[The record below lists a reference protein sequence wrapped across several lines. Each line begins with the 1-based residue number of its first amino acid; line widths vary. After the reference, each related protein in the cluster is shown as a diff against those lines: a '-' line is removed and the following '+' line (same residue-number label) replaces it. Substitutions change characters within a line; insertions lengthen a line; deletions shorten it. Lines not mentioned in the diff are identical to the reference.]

1 MEFAMSTMIKN
12 GRVITATDD
21 YVADIYIEKD
31 KVTAIGKNLPM
42 QAERTVDASNRLVIP
57 GGIDPHVHMEL
68 PFGGTISSD
77 DFKSGTIAAAFGG
90 TTSIIDFAIQYKG
103 KTFEQTL
110 DDWDDKAEGQCAI
123 DYSYHL
129 AVTEYEPRHKA
140 EFAKVVERGITTFKI
155 FLAYPGVFM
164 IDDTTMFRVMQSA
177 GEAGGMT
184 LVHAENGIAISQ
196 MIENLVAAGKMEPKY
211 HAQSRPPVMQ
221 ADGVARALR
230 VGEVA
235 KAPVFIVH
243 VSCEAAMN
251 EIVRSRDE
259 GNASFGE
266 TCTQYLFLD
275 ETYYDKPDFEGA
287 KYVFTPPLVGKE
299 NIEPLWKGLK
309 LGYLQEVST
318 DHCPFNFKGQ
328 KELGRGDF
336 RKIPNGGPGVEDRLS
351 LVYDGAV
358 VKRGFSLNKWVE
370 LTSTASA
377 KMFGMFPR
385 KGTIAPGSDA
395 DIVIF
400 DPNRERTLS
409 AKTHHMNCDYSLFEG
424 MKIKGLPETVLS
436 RGKVIIENNEYKG
449 RPGEGNF
456 LKRGACATA

>member
-1 MEFAMSTMIKN
+1 MTTLIKN
-12 GRVITATDD
+12 GRIITATDD
-21 YVADIYIEKD
+21 YVGDVFIDGEKIHS
-31 KVTAIGKNLPM
+31 VGQNLPVK
-42 QAERTVDASNRLVIP
+42 ADRTIDAKNRLVIP
-57 GGIDPHVHMEL
+57 GAIDPHVHMEL
-68 PFGGTISSD
+68 PFGGTVSSD

-90 TTSIIDFAIQYKG
+90 TTSIIDFAIQYRG
-103 KTFEQTL
+103 KTFKQTL
-110 DDWDDKAEGQCAI
+110 DDWDSRAGPKCAI

-129 AVTEYEPRHKA
+129 AVTEYEPRHRK
-140 EFAKVVERGITTFKI
+140 EFAEVIERGITTFKI

-164 IDDTTMFRVMQSA
+164 IDDQTMFRVMQSA

-184 LVHAENGIAISQ
+184 LVHAENGVAIQQ
-196 MIENLVAAGKMEPKY
+196 MIEHLLASKKVEPKY

-230 VGEVA
+230 VGHFA

-243 VSCEAAMN
+243 VSCELAMN

-259 GNASFGE
+259 GNESYGE

-275 ETYYDKPDFEGA
+275 DSCYEKPDFQGA

-318 DHCPFNFKGQ
+318 DHCPFHFKGQ

-336 RKIPNGGPGVEDRLS
+336 TKIPNGGPGVEDRLS
-351 LVYDGAV
+351 LIYQGGVLD
-358 VKRGFSLNKWVE
+358 RGFSLNKWVD
-370 LTSTASA
+370 LCCTASA
-377 KMFGMFPR
+377 KMFGMFPQ

-400 DPNRERTLS
+400 DPDRQRTLS

-424 MKIKGLPETVLS
+424 MSIKGYPETVLS

-449 RPGEGNF
+449 RPGDGRF
-456 LKRGACATA
+456 IRRGQCANM

>member
-1 MEFAMSTMIKN
+1 MSILIKN
-12 GRVITATDD
+12 GRIVTAADD
-21 YVADIYIEKD
+21 YVADVFIDGEAIA
-31 KVTAIGKNLPM
+31 AIGRSLPM
-42 QAERTVDASNRLVIP
+42 KADRTIDASNRLVIP
-57 GGIDPHVHMEL
+57 GAIDPHVHMEL
-68 PFGGTISSD
+68 PFGGTVSSD
-77 DFKSGTIAAAFGG
+77 DFKTGTIAAAFGG
-90 TTSIIDFAIQYKG
+90 TTSIIDFAIQYHG

-110 DDWDDKAEGQCAI
+110 DDWDAKAEGKCAI

-140 EFAKVVERGITTFKI
+140 EFAKVVDRGITTFKI

-184 LVHAENGIAISQ
+184 LVHAENGIAIQQ
-196 MIENLVAAGKMEPKY
+196 MIDNLIAAGKVEPKY
-211 HAQSRPPVMQ
+211 HAESRPPVMQ

-235 KAPVFIVH
+235 GAPVFIVH

-259 GNASFGE
+259 GHASFGE

-275 ETYYDKPDFEGA
+275 QSCYDKPNFEGA
-287 KYVFTPPLVGKE
+287 KYVFTPPLVPKE

-351 LVYDGAV
+351 MVYQGGV
-358 VKRGFSLNKWVE
+358 IERGFSLNKWVD
-370 LTSTASA
+370 LCCTASA
-377 KMFGMFPR
+377 KMFGMFPK
-385 KGTIAPGSDA
+385 KGTIAVGSDA
-395 DIVIF
+395 DIVIY
-400 DPNRERTLS
+400 DHNKERTIS

-424 MKIKGLPETVLS
+424 MKIKGMPQTVLS
-436 RGKVIIENNEYKG
+436 RGKVIIEDGQYKG
-449 RPGEGNF
+449 TPGEGRF
-456 LKRGACATA
+456 IKRGACGVA

>member
-1 MEFAMSTMIKN
+1 MTTLIKN
-12 GRVITATDD
+12 GRIITATDD
-21 YVADIYIEKD
+21 YVGEVFIDGETVAMVGKSLPVKAD
-31 KVTAIGKNLPM
+31 
-42 QAERTVDASNRLVIP
+42 RTLDASNKLVIP
-57 GGIDPHVHMEL
+57 GAIDPHVHMEL
-68 PFGGTISSD
+68 PFGGTVSSD
-77 DFKSGTIAAAFGG
+77 DFKTGTIAAAFGG
-90 TTSIIDFAIQYKG
+90 TTTIIDFAIQYKG
-103 KTFEQTL
+103 KTFAQTL
-110 DDWDDKAEGQCAI
+110 DDWDAKAEGKCAI

-129 AVTEYEPRHKA
+129 AVTEYEPRHA
-140 EFAKVVERGITTFKI
+140 PEFRKVVDRGITTFKI

-184 LVHAENGIAISQ
+184 LVHAENGIAIQQ
-196 MIENLVAAGKMEPKY
+196 MIENLVAAGKMDPKH
-211 HAQSRPPVMQ
+211 HAQSRPPTMQ

-235 KAPVFIVH
+235 QAPVFIVH

-259 GNASFGE
+259 GNASYGE

-275 ETYYDKPDFEGA
+275 ESYYDRPNFEGA
-287 KYVFTPPLVGKE
+287 KYVFTPPLVHKD
-299 NIEPLWKGLK
+299 NIEPLWKGLR

-318 DHCPFNFKGQ
+318 DHCPFHFKGQ
-328 KELGRGDF
+328 KELGKGDF

-351 LVYDGAV
+351 LVFDGAM
-358 VKRGFSLNKWVE
+358 KRGLSPNKWVE
-370 LTSTASA
+370 FCSTASA
-377 KMFGMFPR
+377 KMFGMFPK

-400 DPNRERTLS
+400 DHNKQRTIS

-424 MKIKGLPETVLS
+424 MNIKGMPQTVLS
-436 RGKVIIENNEYKG
+436 RGRVIIEDGQYKG
-449 RPGEGNF
+449 KPGEGQF
-456 LKRGACATA
+456 IKRGRCAQA

>member
-1 MEFAMSTMIKN
+1 MSILIQN

-21 YVADIYIEKD
+21 YVADVFIDGET
-31 KVTAIGKNLPM
+31 VSAIGKNLPM
-42 QAERTVDASNRLVIP
+42 KPDRVIDASGKLVIP

-68 PFGGTISSD
+68 PFGGTVSSD
-77 DFKSGTIAAAFGG
+77 DFRSGTIAAAFGG

-103 KTFEQTL
+103 KTFQQTI
-110 DDWDDKAEGQCAI
+110 DDWHAKAEGKCAI

-129 AVTEYEPRHKA
+129 AVTEYEPQHKA
-140 EFAKVVERGITTFKI
+140 EFRKIVHQGVTTFKL

-164 IDDTTMFRVMQSA
+164 VDDQTMFRVMQSA
-177 GEAGGMT
+177 GEAGGLT
-184 LVHAENGIAISQ
+184 LVHAENGHAISAL
-196 MIENLVAAGKMEPKY
+196 IDNLIAQGKVEPKY
-211 HAQSRPPVMQ
+211 HARSRPPVMQ
-221 ADGVARALR
+221 ADGVARA
-230 VGEVA
+230 VKVAEVA

-243 VSCEAAMN
+243 VSCEAAMM
-251 EIVRSRDE
+251 ELVRSRDA
-259 GNASFGE
+259 GNPAFGE

-275 ETYYDKPDFEGA
+275 ETYYDRPDFEGA
-287 KYVFTPPLVGKE
+287 KYVFTPPLVGRE

-351 LVYDGAV
+351 LVYHGGV
-358 VKRGFSLNKWVE
+358 IERGFSLNKWVE
-370 LTSTASA
+370 LTSTGSA
-377 KMFGMFPR
+377 KMFGMFPK
-385 KGTIAPGSDA
+385 KGTIAVGSDA
-395 DIVIF
+395 DIVLF
-400 DPNRERTLS
+400 DLERERTLS
-409 AKTHHMNCDYSLFEG
+409 AKSHHMNCDYSLFEG
-424 MKIKGLPETVLS
+424 LKIKGLPETVLS

-449 RPGEGNF
+449 RPGDGKF

>member
-1 MEFAMSTMIKN
+1 MTTLIKN
-12 GRVITATDD
+12 GRIITATDD
-21 YVADIYIEKD
+21 FIGDVFIDGET
-31 KVTAIGKNLPM
+31 VRTIGKNLSMP
-42 QAERTVDASNRLVIP
+42 ADRTIDASGKLVIP

-68 PFGGTISSD
+68 PFGGTVSSD

-90 TTSIIDFAIQYKG
+90 TTSIIDFAIQYHG

-110 DDWDDKAEGQCAI
+110 DDWDAKAEGKCAI

-129 AVTEYEPRHKA
+129 AVTEYEAKHRD
-140 EFAKVVERGITTFKI
+140 EFKKVVDRGITTFKI

-164 IDDTTMFRVMQSA
+164 IDDQTMFRVMQSA
-177 GEAGGMT
+177 GEVGGMT
-184 LVHAENGIAISQ
+184 LVHAENGIAIQQ
-196 MIENLVAAGKMEPKY
+196 MIEQLVAEKKLEPKY
-211 HAQSRPPVMQ
+211 HAESRPPVMQ

-275 ETYYDKPDFEGA
+275 ETCYDRPDFEGA
-287 KYVFTPPLVGKE
+287 KYVFPPPLTPRE

-351 LVYDGAV
+351 LVYDGAM
-358 VKRGFSLNKWVE
+358 KRGFSLNKWVDIC
-370 LTSTASA
+370 STASA
-377 KMFGMFPR
+377 KMFGMFPK
-385 KGTIAPGSDA
+385 KGTVAVGSDA
-395 DIVIF
+395 DVVIF
-400 DPNRERTLS
+400 NPDTERTIS
-409 AKTHHMNCDYSLFEG
+409 AATHHMNCDYSLFEG
-424 MKIKGLPETVLS
+424 WRIKGM
-436 RGKVIIENNEYKG
+436 
-449 RPGEGNF
+449 
-456 LKRGACATA
+456 